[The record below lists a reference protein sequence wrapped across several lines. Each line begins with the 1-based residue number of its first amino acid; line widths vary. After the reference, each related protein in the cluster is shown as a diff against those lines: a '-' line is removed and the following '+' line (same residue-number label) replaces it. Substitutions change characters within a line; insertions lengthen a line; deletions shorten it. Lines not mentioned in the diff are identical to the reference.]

1 MTTEH
6 AILFL
11 DCSVLVTAALLIF
24 VPGNA
29 FRDKGPAGHDERI
42 QRPPASR
49 FRFARDG
56 DTKITGLSGE
66 SGRLV
71 SIAPTNCKSRQD
83 HDQHADQDSR
93 HAIKRLRQRDRVD
106 QVVSSQDHE
115 TNHDQVDRKVHKRR
129 DHDVVRW
136 HQQLEKPPM
145 ADAAVTDCEHTKDR
159 PLR

>member
-42 QRPPASR
+42 QRPPASW

-66 SGRLV
+66 SGGWYR
-71 SIAPTNCKSRQD
+71 SRRRIVR
-83 HDQHADQDSR
+83 AGRITISTPITR
-93 HAIKRLRQRDRVD
+93 MAIRATR
-106 QVVSSQDHE
+106 
-115 TNHDQVDRKVHKRR
+115 
-129 DHDVVRW
+129 
-136 HQQLEKPPM
+136 
-145 ADAAVTDCEHTKDR
+145 
-159 PLR
+159 